1 MILFLAARGEDICDI
16 IFDPYQLIILSVKS
30 DWHHHRNNI
39 QHFYNA
45 NLLRAEVDSTD
56 CPFIKQYK
64 GIIVSPLRLRVLWQ
78 NYSCLYIFSSS
89 Y

>member
-1 MILFLAARGEDICDI
+1 MILFLAACGEDICDI

-56 CPFIKQYK
+56 CLLSNSTR
-64 GIIVSPLRLRVLWQ
+64 GLLCHL
-78 NYSCLYIFSSS
+78 
-89 Y
+89 